1 MVPKFLTCG
10 DHVQAIATSL
20 WPSGPEL
27 VPHSAQGCP
36 DPCMEELCCGPPGAS
51 QTLFWAERLTTPT
64 MLVLQ
69 AGGLPTARPLLGGLV
84 PGPLA
89 LLPLG

>member
-1 MVPKFLTCG
+1 
-10 DHVQAIATSL
+10 
-20 WPSGPEL
+20 
-27 VPHSAQGCP
+27 
-36 DPCMEELCCGPPGAS
+36 MEELCCGPPGAS

-89 LLPLG
+89 LRPLG